1 MKILLIINPTSGKKA
16 NDRVIL
22 RIHEL
27 AVIHNLDF
35 KFLYTTG
42 ESDDKKIQYEISSY
56 QPDRVIAGGG
66 DGTVQLVAKNLID
79 KNVLM
84 GIIPLGS
91 ANGMVTA
98 LGLPSN
104 PVRAVNETLVA
115 TGYIPLDLLRFNDKH
130 ICIHLGDIGVNARMV
145 KKYDEEDKKG
155 MMGYARY
162 LLRSIRESPLMKYTI
177 KTPEGVYEK
186 EGYMLAFANAHKY
199 GTGVHISQGD
209 AWDGKFEICNVP
221 EIALDQAIKAGL
233 TILNVFVDK
242 DMFSD
247 VISCRSAEI
256 SIDQKADLQIDGEYM
271 GTTDFLKIEII
282 PSAIKLL
289 VPDVK

>member
-1 MKILLIINPTSGKKA
+1 MKILFIINPTSGKKS
-16 NDRVIL
+16 NEKVIL
-22 RIHEL
+22 RIHEM
-27 AVIHNLDF
+27 AINHNFDF

-42 ESDDKKIQYEISSY
+42 ESDNDKIQHAIMNY

-66 DGTVQLVAKNLID
+66 DGTVQLVAKNLLD

-91 ANGMVTA
+91 ANGMATA
-98 LGLPSN
+98 LGLPTN
-104 PVRAVNETLVA
+104 PVSAVDETLLA
-115 TGYIPLDLLRFNDKH
+115 SEYIPLDLLRFNDQH

-162 LLRSIRESPLMKYTI
+162 LLSSIRESPLMKYTI
-177 KTPEGVYEK
+177 KTPEGIFEK

-209 AWDGKFEICNVP
+209 VWDGKFEICNVP
-221 EIALDQAIKAGL
+221 KIALDQAIKSGL

-242 DMFSD
+242 NMFSD
-247 VISCRSAEI
+247 VISCKSAEI
-256 SIDQKADLQIDGEYM
+256 FIDQKADLQIDGEYM
-271 GTTDFLKIEII
+271 GKTDFLKIEII

-289 VPDVK
+289 VPDAK